1 MCESAWG
8 VVAEAMQALTSP
20 KSGME
25 AQTKAAKAIIAAGKK
40 NNVAELEIVMAEEAG
55 LSLGSMVN
63 GVPIKAIAGKSNT
76 LTIKVTYKQWDGNV
90 LYDWQ
95 DYLT

>member
-1 MCESAWG
+1 MNQLGG
-8 VVAEAMQALTSP
+8 VVAEAVQALTSP

-55 LSLGSMVN
+55 LSLGSRVN

-76 LTIKVTYKQWDGNV
+76 LTIKVIYKQ
-90 LYDWQ
+90 
-95 DYLT
+95 